1 VEVVPAGMGGPHVH
15 VRARDNMQHVP
26 QQQVGTQQQ

>member
-1 VEVVPAGMGGPHVH
+1 VEVVPAGVVGPHVH
-15 VRARDNMQHVP
+15 VRARGSMQHVP